1 MKRIKYIGMLL
12 LSLLT
17 LGMTL
22 YVLLSVETPESVTKA
37 QEFSAETDSLK
48 AAWVM
53 VKDSLI
59 QNNH

>member
-1 MKRIKYIGMLL
+1 M
-12 LSLLT
+12 LSLAT

-22 YVLLSVETPESVTKA
+22 YVLLSGDPVDPVSNVHELVP
-37 QEFSAETDSLK
+37 ETDSLK

-59 QNNH
+59 QNR